1 MPKTSATLLII
12 DDDEVV
18 RASLAAYLEDSGF
31 SVLQASNGQ
40 QGLQVFEQDKPDLVI
55 CDLRMP
61 QMGGLELIRQVTE
74 LSPQTPVIVVS
85 GAGVMNDAVE
95 ALRLG
100 AADYLIKPLEDLAVL
115 EHSVRRALDR
125 ARLLME
131 NQRYREKLEKANR
144 ELAASL
150 NLLQEDQNAGRQ
162 VQMNM
167 LPVSPWAIDDFKF
180 AHQIIPS
187 LYLSGD
193 FVDYFRVDERRVAFY
208 LADVSGHGAS
218 SAFVTVLLKFMTTRL
233 LFESKRSGTLPEF
246 KPSEVLGHINRG
258 LISCKLGKHV
268 TMVGGVIDE
277 ETGLLTYSIGGHLPL
292 PVLYTP
298 DSVSYLQG
306 RGLPV
311 GLFNEATYEDHVL
324 ELPPTFSL
332 TLMSDGILDLLP
344 EPTLKEKEAAL
355 PERVKA
361 AGGSLD
367 GLRQVFGLATLG
379 EMPDDIALL
388 VIQFA
393 EQDGTFVLKFVGEV
407 RLTLCSALDATIER
421 IFTALNFSAIVIDL
435 TETRSIDSTT
445 LGLLA
450 KLSIQSRQKV
460 GLLPTVVTTHE
471 DITRLLQ
478 SMGFD
483 QVFNIVDRPIP
494 CPECLTDLPSQ
505 DQSEEVVRLKVL
517 EAHKILM
524 GLNESNREAF
534 HDLVNAL
541 ERH

>member
-1 MPKTSATLLII
+1 LKRPADGSTVCALKGTSEMACAGRKARRAFREARSESSKLTRTTSRLRQPNLAPFAHMQKTSATLLII

-31 SVLQASNGQ
+31 SVLQASNGL
-40 QGLQVFEQDKPDLVI
+40 QGIELFEKEKPDLVI

-61 QMGGLELIRQVTE
+61 QMGGLELIRQVTSLAPE
-74 LSPQTPVIVVS
+74 TPVIVVS

-125 ARLLME
+125 ARLLQE
-131 NQRYREKLEKANR
+131 NQVYRQKLETANR
-144 ELAASL
+144 ELEASL
-150 NLLQEDQNAGRQ
+150 HLLQEDQDAGRQ

-167 LPVSPWAIDDFKF
+167 LPISPWAIDEFKF
-180 AHQIIPS
+180 AHEIIPS

-218 SAFVTVLLKFMTTRL
+218 SAFITVLLKFMTTRL
-233 LFESKRSGTLPEF
+233 LFESKRGGTLPEF
-246 KPSEVLGHINRG
+246 KPSDVLGHINRG

-277 ETGLLTYSIGGHLPL
+277 DTGKLTYAVGGHLPL

-298 DSVSYLQG
+298 GEARYLGG

-311 GLFNEATYEDHVL
+311 GLFNEATYQDHEVD
-324 ELPPTFSL
+324 LPESFSL
-332 TLMSDGILDLLP
+332 TLLSDGILDLLP
-344 EPTLKEKEAAL
+344 GDTLKEKEAVL
-355 PERVKA
+355 PELVKT

-367 GLRQVFGLATLG
+367 GLRQIFGLATLG

-388 VIQFA
+388 V
-393 EQDGTFVLKFVGEV
+393 
-407 RLTLCSALDATIER
+407 
-421 IFTALNFSAIVIDL
+421 
-435 TETRSIDSTT
+435 
-445 LGLLA
+445 
-450 KLSIQSRQKV
+450 LSR
-460 GLLPTVVTTHE
+460 
-471 DITRLLQ
+471 
-478 SMGFD
+478 
-483 QVFNIVDRPIP
+483 N
-494 CPECLTDLPSQ
+494 
-505 DQSEEVVRLKVL
+505 L
-517 EAHKILM
+517 E
-524 GLNESNREAF
+524 
-534 HDLVNAL
+534 
-541 ERH
+541 